1 MRGDV
6 VSNVLLIHVALYPWK
21 GLEVD
26 SERLR
31 MRAHMSTN
39 RAQLLKIARIRSK
52 YSNTNICLRKKAFVA
67 DGISGFF
74 GTRALSRNKHSR
86 ALGAPTGGAARYP
99 ADWSISRA
107 VSACGLSFIGQLKSL
122 GSCLS
127 CSASASPQM
136 MTFTVL

>member
-26 SERLR
+26 SEMLR

-52 YSNTNICLRKKAFVA
+52 YSNTNICLRKKAYVA

-86 ALGAPTGGAARYP
+86 HWAPQQRVP
-99 ADWSISRA
+99 RDIPLI
-107 VSACGLSFIGQLKSL
+107 GLFQGLFRL
-122 GSCLS
+122 VD
-127 CSASASPQM
+127 SPS
-136 MTFTVL
+136 